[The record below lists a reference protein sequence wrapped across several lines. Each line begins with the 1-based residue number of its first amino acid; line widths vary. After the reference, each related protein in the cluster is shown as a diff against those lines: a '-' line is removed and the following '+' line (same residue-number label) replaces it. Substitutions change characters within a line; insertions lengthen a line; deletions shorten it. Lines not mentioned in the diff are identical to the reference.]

1 MTTHPQS
8 SFPAPDTVPG
18 AALGPASGPA
28 APFGMPPTVYGIL
41 CMVVGM
47 VILTANDG
55 IAKYLTESYPV
66 GQVLALRGSVVV
78 LVVIAWGLS
87 SGRRATFFTV
97 VDWRLQMARAVLM
110 SASTFAFVTGL
121 SLLPIADII
130 AISFAGPI
138 LTAAFAVPLLGERI
152 GWRRWSAI
160 LVGFGGVVVM
170 VRPTPEAFQIAA
182 LVPLCAALMG
192 ALRDVVTRRLSRTD
206 TTRSIL
212 LVSTA
217 TVTTAGFATA
227 LAGGWQP
234 VAPPHVALF
243 LVSGLCVGF
252 AQALT
257 IEAFRWGEASII
269 APFKYTSLVWA
280 VIIGALVWGDVPGL
294 AVALGSAIV
303 VASGLY
309 ILHRERLNRPN

>member
-1 MTTHPQS
+1 MTTGEQSAHP
-8 SFPAPDTVPG
+8 AV
-18 AALGPASGPA
+18 
-28 APFGMPPTVYGIL
+28 PFGIPPTVFGIL
-41 CMVVGM
+41 CMVIGM

-55 IAKYLTESYPV
+55 IAKYLTQSYPV

-78 LVVIAWGLS
+78 ALVVAWGLAS
-87 SGRRATFFTV
+87 RRRATFFTV

-110 SASTFAFVTGL
+110 SGSTFAFVTGL
-121 SLLPIADII
+121 SLLPIADNI

-152 GWRRWSAI
+152 GWRRWTAI
-160 LVGFGGVVVM
+160 MVGFGGVVVM
-170 VRPTPEAFQIAA
+170 VRPTPDAFQYAA

-192 ALRDVVTRRLSRTD
+192 AFRDVVTRRLSRTD
-206 TTRSIL
+206 STRSIL

-217 TVTTAGFATA
+217 TVTAAGFATA
-227 LAGGWQP
+227 VAGDWQA
-234 VAPPHVALF
+234 VAAPHLALF
-243 LVSGLCVGF
+243 LVSGICVGF

-257 IEAFRWGEASII
+257 IEAFRWGEASIV

-280 VIIGALVWGDVPGL
+280 VIIGAVIWGDVPGF
-294 AVALGSAIV
+294 AVAVGSAIV

-309 ILHRERLNRPN
+309 ILHRERLNARR

>member
-1 MTTHPQS
+1 MTTSEQS
-8 SFPAPDTVPG
+8 AHSAV
-18 AALGPASGPA
+18 
-28 APFGMPPTVYGIL
+28 PFGMRPTVFGIL
-41 CMVVGM
+41 CMVIGM

-55 IAKYLTESYPV
+55 IAKYLTQSYPV

-78 LVVIAWGLS
+78 ALIVAWGLAS
-87 SGRRATFFTV
+87 RRPAAFFTV

-110 SASTFAFVTGL
+110 SGSTFAFVTGL
-121 SLLPIADII
+121 SLLPIADNI

-152 GWRRWSAI
+152 GWRRWTAI
-160 LVGFGGVVVM
+160 MVGFGGVVVM
-170 VRPTPEAFQIAA
+170 VRPTPDAFQYAA

-192 ALRDVVTRRLSRTD
+192 ALRDVVTRQLSRTD
-206 TTRSIL
+206 STRSIL

-217 TVTTAGFATA
+217 TVTAAGFATTIG
-227 LAGGWQP
+227 GGWQP
-234 VAPPHVALF
+234 VAPPHLALF
-243 LVSGLCVGF
+243 LVSGVCVGF

-257 IEAFRWGEASII
+257 IEAFRWGEASIV

-280 VIIGALVWGDVPGL
+280 VIIGAVIWGDIPGL
-294 AVALGSAIV
+294 AVALGSTIV

-309 ILHRERLNRPN
+309 ILHRERLNARR